1 MIEKDRLYIWLRM
14 EMMNV
19 INRNANE
26 SIDNGDDFVS
36 KRTINSRM
44 WHSVSVSISQSV
56 SQFHHLV
63 VTTMTTTMMA
73 SNTTAICV
81 VNGP

>member
-1 MIEKDRLYIWLRM
+1 
-14 EMMNV
+14 MMNV

-63 VTTMTTTMMA
+63 VTTMTTTTTTMMA